1 MLSWSFDNSYIE
13 QMSGRKQGEKRE
25 GKRRQLILTAILVL
39 VLILHSLVMCEK
51 VTWYNFEV
59 VLDFV
64 LSSFFVE
71 QYIVFFFKDR
81 EPDSETNSRKT
92 LPHVECGGTT
102 MSKNQQ
108 STYRIK
114 FVPFTDHVSR

>member
-1 MLSWSFDNSYIE
+1 MLSWSFDNFYIE

-71 QYIVFFFKDR
+71 QYIVFILKT
-81 EPDSETNSRKT
+81 DSRTARQTVGKHY
-92 LPHVECGGTT
+92 LVWRHHYV
-102 MSKNQQ
+102 
-108 STYRIK
+108 
-114 FVPFTDHVSR
+114 